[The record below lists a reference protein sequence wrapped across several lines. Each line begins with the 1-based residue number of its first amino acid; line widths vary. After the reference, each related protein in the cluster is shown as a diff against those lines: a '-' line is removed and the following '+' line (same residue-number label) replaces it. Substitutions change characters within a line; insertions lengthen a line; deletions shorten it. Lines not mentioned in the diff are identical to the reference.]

1 MGVVMGTDAS
11 TVTEVGNVSRLTA
24 ATDAGSA
31 PPPTARS
38 DHASLGLQPK
48 PHSANSGGTVHSGGT
63 APSFAVPPAEPPSTY
78 MAPDE
83 SSSSLS
89 A

>member
-1 MGVVMGTDAS
+1 MGTDAS
-11 TVTEVGNVSRLTA
+11 SATEAGHASRPTA

-48 PHSANSGGTVHSGGT
+48 SHSAYSGGTV
-63 APSFAVPPAEPPSTY
+63 PSFAVPTAVPSITY

>member
-1 MGVVMGTDAS
+1 MGTDAS
-11 TVTEVGNVSRLTA
+11 SATEAGHASRPTA

-48 PHSANSGGTVHSGGT
+48 SHSAYT
-63 APSFAVPPAEPPSTY
+63 AVALFRDPSFAVPPTVPSITY